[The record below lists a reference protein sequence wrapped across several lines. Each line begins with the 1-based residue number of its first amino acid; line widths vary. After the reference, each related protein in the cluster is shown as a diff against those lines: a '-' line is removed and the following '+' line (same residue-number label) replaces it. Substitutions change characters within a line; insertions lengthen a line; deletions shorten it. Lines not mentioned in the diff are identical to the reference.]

1 MRGEELA
8 AIAVIYEFKGF
19 TVEGKTRY
27 KKKKKKRENEVLSEA
42 AGYCTMITLLGKESG
57 KRTAGLKKSQVLKRE
72 VRESHAGAR
81 AKSWKEDVSR
91 EVTLDLAVLYRKL
104 QS

>member
-1 MRGEELA
+1 MSSRGSPL
-8 AIAVIYEFKGF
+8 KGRHD
-19 TVEGKTRY
+19 TE
-27 KKKKKKRENEVLSEA
+27 KKKKKRENEVLSEA

>member
-27 KKKKKKRENEVLSEA
+27 KKKKKREHEVLSEA